1 MKKLLIF
8 KRWHWGMSEAA
19 LVIQQQIRSL
29 RICSVKQQKYGVT
42 SSNVSIKKS

>member
-29 RICSVKQQKYGVT
+29 RICSVKQQKYGVA